1 MRRISLQT
9 FGGPDGGVLA
19 AYDLQLLAIDNIFRA
34 PFSGV
39 LPS

>member
-19 AYDLQLLAIDNIFRA
+19 AYDFLIDAFCPLQD
-34 PFSGV
+34 
-39 LPS
+39 